1 MPNPLYVYRWN
12 MWFGLIGFYAIST
25 IVGWL
30 MPNPLYVY
38 RLNICDLVRLGFMPY
53 QAL

>member
-1 MPNPLYVYRWN
+1 
-12 MWFGLIGFYAIST
+12 MWFGSVGFYAISS

-38 RLNICDLVRLGFMPY
+38 RLNTCDLIRLGFMPY
-53 QAL
+53 QPL